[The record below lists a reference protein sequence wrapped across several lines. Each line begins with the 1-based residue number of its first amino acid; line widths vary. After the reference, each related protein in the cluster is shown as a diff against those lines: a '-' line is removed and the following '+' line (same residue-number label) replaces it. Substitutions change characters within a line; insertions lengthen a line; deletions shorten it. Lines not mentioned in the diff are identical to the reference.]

1 MKDTKKI
8 VIILLPFIAVAGI
21 VFLFSM
27 NKRKRTNHRR
37 REQIANEG
45 YETAGDILFPQ
56 KKQIAKYKTKCS

>member
-8 VIILLPFIAVAGI
+8 IIIILLPIIAVAGI
-21 VFLFSM
+21 AFLFSK
-27 NKRKRTNHRR
+27 NKRKRTNYRR

-56 KKQIAKYKTKCS
+56 